1 MKTGHAAHAPEV
13 MILLQAIIYFLICLA
28 ATTAGGIS
36 GVGGGVIIK
45 PVLDAV
51 SGMDAAT
58 ASFLSGCTVLAM
70 TATSMLRSRG
80 GPVRV
85 EKRRGTLLAMGAAA
99 GGVLGKEIFE
109 LVRSAGGV
117 TVDIVQQAMMILLTA
132 GVFVYTLNRQK
143 VKTKDVKN
151 AAACVAIG
159 LTLGLLSAFL
169 GIGGGPVNLAV
180 LYYFFSMDS
189 KTAALNSLYVILFSQ
204 AASFINTLARG
215 TVPEFDWPV
224 LIAMCAGGV
233 LGGFLGRGISAKLT
247 NRDVDRLFLVIMAVI
262 TLISCYSLVRCFV

>member
-1 MKTGHAAHAPEV
+1 ML
-13 MILLQAIIYFLICLA
+13 LLQAVLFFLICLA

-51 SGMDAAT
+51 SGMGVAT
-58 ASFLSGCTVLAM
+58 VSFLSGCTVLAM

-80 GPVRV
+80 GSVRV
-85 EKRRGTLLAMGAAA
+85 EKRRGTLLAVGAAV
-99 GGVLGKEIFE
+99 GGILGKEIFE

-117 TVDIVQQAMMILLTA
+117 TVDIVQQIMMILLTV
-132 GVFVYTLNRQK
+132 GVFIYTLNRAK
-143 VKTKDVKN
+143 IKTKNVRS
-151 AAACVAIG
+151 AAACVIIG

-169 GIGGGPVNLAV
+169 GIGGGPINLAV

-204 AASFINTLARG
+204 AASFLNTLVRG
-215 TVPEFDWPV
+215 TVPEFDWLV
-224 LIAMCAGGV
+224 LIAMCVGGV
-233 LGGFLGRGISAKLT
+233 LGGILGRSISARLT
-247 NRDVDRLFLVIMAVI
+247 NKGVDRLFLVIMAVI
-262 TLISCYSLVRCFV
+262 TVISCYNLAMCFV